1 MGRKKVNTDTVE
13 EIVKNT
19 FKSKITV
26 KGKKLSDKQQAFHK
40 IAMDEET
47 KIIFVSG
54 PAGSTK
60 TYMAVFSALR
70 HLQKTEELDLLYVRT
85 AIESAD
91 KGLGALPGTLEE
103 KFNPYMAPLEDK
115 LDEMLPKTTPIKN
128 DLVKSGRVQAMPIN
142 FLRGASWTNK
152 IVVADESQ
160 NFTFKELVTLITR
173 IGEGTK
179 LFICGDIMQSD
190 ISGKSGFKDMI
201 NIFRDEESTQRGIH
215 CFRFNEHDIFRSEIL
230 KYIVKKLKPPKL

>member
-1 MGRKKVNTDTVE
+1 MGRKKINTDTVE

-70 HLQKTEELDLLYVRT
+70 HLQKNEDLDLLYVRT

-115 LDEMLPKTTPIKN
+115 LDEMLPQTTPIKGQ
-128 DLVKSGRVQAMPIN
+128 LA
-142 FLRGASWTNK
+142 F
-152 IVVADESQ
+152 
-160 NFTFKELVTLITR
+160 VTA
-173 IGEGTK
+173 GE
-179 LFICGDIMQSD
+179 
-190 ISGKSGFKDMI
+190 
-201 NIFRDEESTQRGIH
+201 E
-215 CFRFNEHDIFRSEIL
+215 
-230 KYIVKKLKPPKL
+230 